1 MTERLTP
8 DDFNHLFGR
17 FEQEAFRFEVQ
28 PVYLVAEERETFEEF
43 LRGEPRPITEFPFF
57 TSWLDQIKAAT
68 SEGRRVIRVRVL
80 EDPPTDYQR
89 WEVWAG
95 QYNAAVGEEIRY
107 LARAKATAAG
117 IPLTDDWW
125 LFDRR
130 RLARMRF
137 DADGTPLGGYIVS
150 DPETIT
156 QHCKWRD
163 LAVRLSAP
171 APERATA

>member
-1 MTERLTP
+1 MVERLTP

-17 FEQEAFRFEVQ
+17 FTHEAFRFEVQ
-28 PVYLVAEERETFEEF
+28 PVYLVAEERETFDEF
-43 LRGEPRPITEFPFF
+43 LRGEPRPLTEFPFF
-57 TSWLDQIKAAT
+57 TRWFDQIKAAT
-68 SEGRRVIRVRVL
+68 NEGRHVVRVRVL
-80 EDPPTDYQR
+80 TEPPTDYQR

-95 QYNAAVGEEIRY
+95 QFNAAYGEEIRY
-107 LARAKATAAG
+107 LPRSTAAKAR

-125 LFDRR
+125 LFDRQ

-137 DADGTPLGGYIVS
+137 AADGTPQGGYIVT
-150 DPETIT
+150 DPDLIA